1 MLTFTHT
8 YLILMAHRKMNSR
21 DAPIPNP
28 ELILGN
34 VVPDFVTHLGRD
46 KFQAIAHNLSLFA
59 GLKHKRK
66 LDWGALF
73 HILCDNYT
81 TLKRLTFDGNY
92 HQYSRN
98 GFIESL
104 SKDVDV
110 SYLKKIPKRRILQCA
125 FDVLVIR
132 KERDVLVEMLTSAEL
147 FLRSHFD
154 EILHHVA
161 SVYEMDKDYLRIGI
175 QRFSHVYGPDFIQ
188 KSSMPA
194 YRLFPLIRSMLNL
207 PSLTDPDFIFNKI
220 DAHPELMKL
229 VEQHLMLIQHNW
241 HELLEETVTQV
252 LKFPD
257 FPAEIFE

>member
-8 YLILMAHRKMNSR
+8 YLILLAHRKTSSHSATIP
-21 DAPIPNP
+21 DA

-59 GLKHKRK
+59 ELKNKRK

-81 TLKRLTFDGNY
+81 TLKRLTFNGNY
-92 HQYSRN
+92 HQYPRN

-104 SKDVDV
+104 SKDFDT

-132 KERDVLVEMLTSAEL
+132 EERDVLVEMLTSAEL

-161 SVYEMDKDYLRIGI
+161 SVYEMEKDHLRVGI

-188 KSSMPA
+188 KSSRST

-207 PSLTDPDFIFNKI
+207 SSLTDPDIIFKEI
-220 DAHPELMKL
+220 DAHPELMNL
-229 VEQHLMLIQHNW
+229 VEQHLKLIQSNW
-241 HELLEETVTQV
+241 HELLEETVTEV
-252 LKFPD
+252 LAFPD
-257 FPAEIFE
+257 FPAGIFD

>member
-8 YLILMAHRKMNSR
+8 YLILLAHRKMNSR
-21 DAPIPNP
+21 DAPIPDP

-59 GLKHKRK
+59 ALKQKRK

-81 TLKRLTFDGNY
+81 TLNRLTFEGNY
-92 HQYSRN
+92 HQYPRN

-104 SKDVDV
+104 SKDVNI

-132 KERDVLVEMLTSAEL
+132 EARDVLVEMLTSAES
-147 FLRSHFD
+147 FLRFHFD
-154 EILHHVA
+154 DILTHVS
-161 SVYEMDKDYLRIGI
+161 SVFGMDKDHLRVGI

-207 PSLTDPDFIFNKI
+207 PSLTDPDFIFNEI
-220 DAHPELMKL
+220 DAHPELMEI
-229 VEQHLMLIQHNW
+229 VEQHLKLIKDNW
-241 HELLEETVTQV
+241 HELLEETVTEV
-252 LKFPD
+252 LTYPVFPD
-257 FPAEIFE
+257 DIFE